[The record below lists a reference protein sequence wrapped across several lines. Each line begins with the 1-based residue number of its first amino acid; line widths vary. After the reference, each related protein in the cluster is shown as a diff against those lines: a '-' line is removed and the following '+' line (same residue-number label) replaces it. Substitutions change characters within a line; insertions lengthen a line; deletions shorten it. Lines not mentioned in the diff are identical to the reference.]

1 MTNWEPFECARDL
14 GISVQFC
21 RELGGDLGR
30 WYPKQTTILILDS
43 LPFFIERSV
52 LAHEIAHAV
61 LGHDSSTPKAERQA
75 DRWAARRLISIED
88 FRAVAAQSPDPGQW
102 CVDLQVTPRLL
113 VTAADL
119 YASRRH
125 ARHDAATGEAELA
138 G

>member
-1 MTNWEPFECARDL
+1 MTNWEPFDYASEL

-21 RELGGDLGR
+21 GELGGDLGR
-30 WYPKQTTILILDS
+30 WYPEQGTILILDS
-43 LPFFIERSV
+43 LPFFVERSV

-61 LGHDSSTPKAERQA
+61 LGHETTTPKTERQA
-75 DRWAARRLISIED
+75 DRWAARRLISVED
-88 FRAVAAQSPDPGQW
+88 FRTVAARSPDPGQW

-125 ARHDAATGEAELA
+125 ARHDAATSDA
-138 G
+138 GLTG